1 MIYRQATILIMI
13 CGIVFVVVGYDWRF
27 IPLVAFGCA
36 VLFSVGFLVG
46 SEDLWLGE
54 RLHARTQRDTS
65 SS

>member
-1 MIYRQATILIMI
+1 MMYRQATILIMI

-46 SEDLWLGE
+46 SEDL
-54 RLHARTQRDTS
+54 
-65 SS
+65 